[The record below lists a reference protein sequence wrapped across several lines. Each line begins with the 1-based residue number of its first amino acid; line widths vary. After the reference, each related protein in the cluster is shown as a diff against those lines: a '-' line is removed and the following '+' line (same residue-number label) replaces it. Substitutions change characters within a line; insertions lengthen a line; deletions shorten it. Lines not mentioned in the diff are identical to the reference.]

1 MNEPKSPLEEF
12 ADRSADNYSPEN
24 IRCRF
29 CKWFCPY
36 DPTKRNTDGEC
47 RASLP
52 LKRDNNNYVQLHE
65 EVQSDHWCEHYED
78 GPFADKFRLLHHHS
92 LLDEHQQKLD
102 EFRFLQNE
110 NAKLAAEDER

>member
-1 MNEPKSPLEEF
+1 MSEPDSPQEEF

-36 DPTKRNTDGEC
+36 DPTKRDTTGDC

-52 LKRDNNNYVQLHE
+52 QEREVIGGTRLNE
-65 EVQSDHWCEHYED
+65 EVRSDYWCKFYED
-78 GPFADKFRLLHHHS
+78 GTFADKFRLLHHHS
-92 LLDEHQQKLD
+92 LLDEHQQKID